1 MEDKLLTINN
11 QNYFIDIDELS
22 TSVKVDPKVIVNY
35 LREAFETDDD
45 EFLDNFN
52 PSTMLNVPKYEM
64 IKMMM
69 DVLFSLG
76 FHPNAEAAADLDPT
90 ERIIRESQIKSE
102 DLNSLPISFK
112 LAFNTLLIN
121 KIIKNYEPTARENRT
136 INPKAKR

>member
-1 MEDKLLTINN
+1 MEDNLLTIND
-11 QNYFIDIDELS
+11 QNYYIDINELS
-22 TSVKVDPKVIVNY
+22 TSVKVDPKVIVDY
-35 LREAFETDDD
+35 IREAFDTDDD
-45 EFLDNFN
+45 EFLNDFN
-52 PSTMLNVPKYEM
+52 PSTLLNVPKYEV

-69 DVLFSLG
+69 EVLFSLG

-121 KIIKNYEPTARENRT
+121 KIIKNYESTNRENRT
-136 INPKAKR
+136 INSKTKR